1 MSANDFKPETWT
13 SSVNEA
19 LRVSIVGENAIQF
32 SPLFT
37 YPIYGDSE
45 KIYGYKD
52 LIIHLAFDSVTF
64 KPYVNVKYSAK
75 LGDDNIV
82 DVEKKLLS
90 FLPKDDVIVRDEA
103 KWVDCFAEER
113 KTHNLSDVFEK
124 VSEYSLN
131 GEEFVVYKSSLV
143 DDFARG
149 MHRRVQI
156 FSLLFIEAANYI
168 DETDPS
174 WQIYWLLNKKTK
186 ELIGFVTTYKYW
198 HYLGA
203 KSFDEDIDK
212 KFRAKISQ
220 FLIFPPYQ
228 NKGHGSCLYEA
239 IIQSWLEDKSITEIT
254 VEDPNET
261 FDDLR
266 DRNDIQR
273 LRKLGYDAVFQKHSE
288 LSDEFLESSRKS
300 LKLEERQF
308 NRLVEMLLLLNNSPS
323 FELKV
328 KNRLYIKNYDA
339 LDQTDPEKAR
349 EALQNSFI
357 LVKDDY
363 RRIIESI
370 NKSQG

>member
-1 MSANDFKPETWT
+1 MSAEDFKPETWT
-13 SSVNEA
+13 SSANEA
-19 LRVSIVGENAIQF
+19 LKVSIVGENAIQF

-52 LIIHLAFDSVTF
+52 LVIHLAFDSVAF

-75 LGDDNIV
+75 LKDNDVV
-82 DVEKKLLS
+82 DVEEKLLS
-90 FLPKDDVIVRDEA
+90 FLPKDDVIVKDET
-103 KWVDCFAEER
+103 KWVDCFAEEQ
-113 KTHNLSDVFEK
+113 KTHKLSDGFKK

-131 GEEFVVYKSSLV
+131 GEDFVVYKASLI
-143 DDFARG
+143 DDFARR

-156 FSLLFIEAANYI
+156 FSILFIEAANYI
-168 DETDPS
+168 DESDPN
-174 WQIYWLLNKKTK
+174 WDIYWLFNKKTK
-186 ELIGFVTTYKYW
+186 KLIGFVTTYKYW

-203 KSFDEDIDK
+203 QSFDEDIDK

-228 NKGHGSCLYEA
+228 NKGHGSCLYDA

-254 VEDPNET
+254 VEDPNEA

-266 DRNDIQR
+266 DRNDVQR
-273 LRKLGYDAVFQKHSE
+273 LRKLGYDTTLQEHSD

-300 LKLEERQF
+300 FKLEERQF
-308 NRLVEMLLLLNNSPS
+308 NRIVEMLLLLDNSSS
-323 FELKV
+323 FEWRV
-328 KNRLYIKNYDA
+328 KKRLFIKNYDA
-339 LDQTDPEKAR
+339 LDQTDPEKAK
-349 EALQNSFI
+349 EALQNSFV

-363 RRIIESI
+363 MRIIESI
-370 NKSQG
+370 NTFEA